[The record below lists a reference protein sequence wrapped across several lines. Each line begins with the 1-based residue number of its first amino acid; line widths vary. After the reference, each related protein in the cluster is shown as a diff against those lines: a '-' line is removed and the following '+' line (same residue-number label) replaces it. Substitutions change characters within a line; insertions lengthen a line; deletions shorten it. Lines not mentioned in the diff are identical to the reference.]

1 MRAKMSAE
9 INKFQSQCIST
20 TLLLPLSLPLRPSLS
35 HLFFLWVFN
44 FISEQT
50 DQRRSVFLLILICE
64 KVAAKPKS
72 KLNSDVKFD
81 SC

>member
-20 TLLLPLSLPLRPSLS
+20 TLPLSLPLCASLS
-35 HLFFLWVFN
+35 LFFSLWVFN